1 MRLREKEIG
10 GGGREEEVDSQCYYS
25 MMMRSTLSRSLVTL
39 DRQELDGSLQHGS
52 EGVFIPLQV
61 KRQLAVG
68 VPPAARFLL
77 SISDVR

>member
-1 MRLREKEIG
+1 MFVRGRLQYRVRLREKEIG

-52 EGVFIPLQV
+52 G
-61 KRQLAVG
+61 RQERKQG
-68 VPPAARFLL
+68 GC
-77 SISDVR
+77 